1 MATDARRLI
10 SLRNYLKDV
19 KEGLATLV
27 PGDGGRLRR
36 PL

>member
-19 KEGLATLV
+19 KEGLAT
-27 PGDGGRLRR
+27 DGLEGGEE
-36 PL
+36 